1 MVPNFCIGRT
11 SRPSLSLAVLAC
23 LLAVLACLLA
33 VTSRPSLSPSRP
45 TLSPSRPS
53 LSPSRPSLSPSFRP
67 ILSPTLS
74 KPSYLVQATHIY
86 PLSVSCIEFLV
97 QNLLVS
103 TKF

>member
-11 SRPSLSLAVLAC
+11 SRPSLSLAVLPC
-23 LLAVLACLLA
+23 LLAVLACPY
-33 VTSRPSLSPSRP
+33 RPTLSPSRP
-45 TLSPSRPS
+45 TLSPS
-53 LSPSRPSLSPSFRP
+53 RP

-74 KPSYLVQATHIY
+74 KPSYLVQTTHIY

>member
-11 SRPSLSLAVLAC
+11 SRPSLSLDVLPC

-33 VTSRPSLSPSRP
+33 LVTSRP

-53 LSPSRPSLSPSFRP
+53 LSPSRP

>member
-11 SRPSLSLAVLAC
+11 SRPSLSPSPVLPC
-23 LLAVLACLLA
+23 LLAVLSCLLL
-33 VTSRPSLSPSRP
+33 VTSRPTLSPSLPSLSPSRP
-45 TLSPSRPS
+45 
-53 LSPSRPSLSPSFRP
+53 
-67 ILSPTLS
+67 ILFPTLS
-74 KPSYLVQATHIY
+74 KPSYLVHATHIY

>member
-11 SRPSLSLAVLAC
+11 SRPSLSLAL
-23 LLAVLACLLA
+23 
-33 VTSRPSLSPSRP
+33 VTSRPS
-45 TLSPSRPS
+45 LSPSRPS
-53 LSPSRPSLSPSFRP
+53 LSPSRPSLSPSRP

>member
-23 LLAVLACLLA
+23 LLAL

-45 TLSPSRPS
+45 TLSPSRP
-53 LSPSRPSLSPSFRP
+53 

-74 KPSYLVQATHIY
+74 KPSYLIQATHIY

>member
-33 VTSRPSLSPSRP
+33 VLASILPCLLAVTSRP
-45 TLSPSRPS
+45 TLSPS
-53 LSPSRPSLSPSFRP
+53 RP

-86 PLSVSCIEFLV
+86 PLSISCIEFLV

>member
-11 SRPSLSLAVLAC
+11 SRPTLSPSRPSLSLAVLPC
-23 LLAVLACLLA
+23 LLAVLACHK
-33 VTSRPSLSPSRP
+33 PRP

-53 LSPSRPSLSPSFRP
+53 LSPSRP

-97 QNLLVS
+97 QNLLFS